1 LNNSQ
6 EEQPE
11 THNKSQE
18 LNCPFLGMQDDSD
31 TFFAYASPGN
41 FCYKVKS
48 PQPITNAHQVS
59 CCLDSAYKKCP
70 VFSSP
75 ENQLIISEF
84 YKQHIFEKSSQGKL
98 IRIPITLLIGII
110 TVFVVLII
118 SFSYFY
124 FGLNP
129 IDKVQI
135 SSLTLTSE
143 ASEAQPQTQ
152 TSQTSVDLIAASQ
165 VTTTS
170 FTSPV
175 DLPTLTPIPYT
186 PTYPVATNTT
196 APSATPT
203 QTTVPTPS
211 GPTPGPGLET
221 PFGPDKRFL
230 LHKVATGESF
240 TKLTSKYQTTTE
252 VLNSTNQLIEGASL
266 WVGTVLVIMPGQTDP
281 SDLPKFFVI
290 SIEEQTSLIN
300 ISSEYG
306 VSVDTIR
313 YFNDLGELEWIPAGR
328 WLIIPLEES

>member
-1 LNNSQ
+1 MNNSQ
-6 EEQPE
+6 EERPE
-11 THNKSQE
+11 TRNKSQE
-18 LNCPFLGMQDDSD
+18 QNCPFLGMQDDSG

-75 ENQLIISEF
+75 EDQLIISEL
-84 YKQHIFEKSSQGKL
+84 YKQHIFGKSSQGKL
-98 IRIPITLLIGII
+98 IRIPITLLVGII

-118 SFSYFY
+118 AFSYFY
-124 FGLNP
+124 FGFNP
-129 IDKVQI
+129 VNQGQI
-135 SSLTLTSE
+135 PNLTITSE
-143 ASEAQPQTQ
+143 GSEAQLQSQ
-152 TSQTSVDLIAASQ
+152 TSQTSVDLIDASK
-165 VTTTS
+165 VTPT

-175 DLPTLTPIPYT
+175 DLPTFTPIPFT

-196 APSATPT
+196 APSTTPT
-203 QTTVPTPS
+203 QTTAPTPS

-230 LHKVATGESF
+230 LHKVVTGESF
-240 TKLTSKYQTTTE
+240 TKLTSEYQTTTE

-290 SIEEQTSLIN
+290 SIEEQTLIGDM
-300 ISSEYG
+300 STEYG
-306 VSVDTIR
+306 VSEDAIR
-313 YFNDLGELEWIPAGR
+313 YFNDLGELEWVPAGR
-328 WLIIPLEES
+328 WLIIPIEES